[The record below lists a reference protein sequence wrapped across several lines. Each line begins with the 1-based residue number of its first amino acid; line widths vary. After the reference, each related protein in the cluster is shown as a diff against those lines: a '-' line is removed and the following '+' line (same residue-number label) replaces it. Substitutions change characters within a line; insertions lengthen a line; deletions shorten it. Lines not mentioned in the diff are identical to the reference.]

1 MGSTMAT
8 PEELDGW
15 RRDLQQLHTHLL
27 NSREQFTAWKE
38 DLDVTQGVVETD
50 EFQNYVTEVKIDLQ
64 QGRQLLAQL
73 PNVEEFTEEEIEKK
87 IGKVGQLLNIGEQVT
102 TLQTQLPRKME
113 KLQFLAKQR
122 LQ

>member
-1 MGSTMAT
+1 MAT
-8 PEELDGW
+8 LEEMDRW
-15 RRDLQQLHTHLL
+15 RRDLQQLHTLL
-27 NSREQFTAWKE
+27 LDTREQFTAWKE
-38 DLDVTQGVVETD
+38 ELDITQGVVETD
-50 EFQNYVTEVKIDLQ
+50 EFQNYVTEIKIDLQ